1 MATSTVSRPVAVP
14 RVALP
19 PFCALVPWLFLA
31 PAIVL
36 FVVFKFVPMAQA
48 VVMSFQDVR
57 PYLGNVGVGGRNYTG
72 LVQSSGFL
80 SAVGNTVVL
89 ALGQTVG
96 ALVVGFVLALLVEGQ
111 ARSLAFVRSAAFLP
125 VVVPVAVVAELWRAL
140 YSPSPDGPFN
150 TIIALF
156 GAMPQAYLNDPGQS
170 LLSVMAVGIWRDAP
184 YDMMIIIAGLVGID
198 RSLYEAAD
206 IDGAS
211 RWRRILHVTLPGLRP
226 VIAILLTLA
235 AVRGLRVFTEVF
247 ALTNGG
253 PNGTTEVLMTFIYK
267 VGFEQNRL
275 GLASA
280 GAVVLFL
287 ATLVLTLGVRAVRR

>member
-1 MATSTVSRPVAVP
+1 MATSVAPRPVTVP
-14 RVALP
+14 RVSLP
-19 PFCALVPWLFLA
+19 RFRPLVPWLFLA

-36 FVVFKFVPMAQA
+36 FLVFKFVPMFQA

-80 SAVGNTVVL
+80 SAVGNTAVL
-89 ALGQTVG
+89 AVGQTVG

-150 TIIALF
+150 EIIALF
-156 GAMPQAYLNDPGQS
+156 GALPQGYLNDPGQS

-184 YDMMIIIAGLVGID
+184 YDMMIIVAGLVGID
-198 RSLYEAAD
+198 RTLYEAAD

-211 RWRRILHVTLPGLRP
+211 RWRRIFHVTLPGLRP

>member
-1 MATSTVSRPVAVP
+1 MTHT
-14 RVALP
+14 
-19 PFCALVPWLFLA
+19 
-31 PAIVL
+31 I
-36 FVVFKFVPMAQA
+36 
-48 VVMSFQDVR
+48 
-57 PYLGNVGVGGRNYTG
+57 
-72 LVQSSGFL
+72 
-80 SAVGNTVVL
+80 
-89 ALGQTVG
+89 
-96 ALVVGFVLALLVEGQ
+96 E
-111 ARSLAFVRSAAFLP
+111 
-125 VVVPVAVVAELWRAL
+125 
-140 YSPSPDGPFN
+140 
-150 TIIALF
+150 IIALF
-156 GAMPQAYLNDPGQS
+156 GAMPQAYLNDPSQS

-184 YDMMIIIAGLVGID
+184 YDMMIIVAGLVGID
-198 RSLYEAAD
+198 RTLYEAAD

-211 RWRRILHVTLPGLRP
+211 RWRRIFHVTLPGLRP

-287 ATLVLTLGVRAVRR
+287 ATMVLTLGVRALRR